1 MSEKKKC
8 GCFCKLLKFCLWC
21 CVAVLVAVVL
31 VVATIP
37 LWISPVSTGVA
48 NSVVP
53 KITGTKFHIE
63 RFYVNPWTGAVRINN
78 VKLSNPEGYGEAP
91 AFSMTSLTLDL
102 ALTELFSNKL
112 HVKELLI
119 EDPFASYYS
128 HDGVNN
134 IDAILANV
142 DKALG
147 SKEEK
152 EAEQKEEPEEKAK
165 SQMKVIIDHIRIS
178 GTKVKLME
186 NDVIP
191 PVPIMTIELKDI
203 GKESGGAS
211 FDEVWTALSD
221 AFMKGM
227 SGVGDGLGA
236 LGGLIGDGA
245 KGLTGAIGEGTKGV
259 SNALGEGTKNVTGA
273 LGEGT
278 KSVSG
283 ALGEG
288 TKSVSGALGE
298 GAKSVTGALSE
309 GAKSVTSLFGGGDPS
324 KNATPAT
331 SETDAAKDAAKSS
344 TDAAKDSA
352 KDAADTAKDSS
363 SGAADAAKSAAGAVS
378 DGAKAAVDAV
388 GDTAQKATE
397 GVKNLFK
404 GFGK

>member
-8 GCFCKLLKFCLWC
+8 GCFCKLLKCFLWC
-21 CVAVLVAVVL
+21 LALGFLAVVL
-31 VVATIP
+31 IVATIP

-152 EAEQKEEPEEKAK
+152 EAEQKEEPEAEGKEKA
-165 SQMKVIIDHIRIS
+165 QIKVIIDHIRIS

-191 PVPIMTIELKDI
+191 PVPILTIELKDI
-203 GKESGGAS
+203 GKESDGAS

-245 KGLTGAIGEGTKGV
+245 KGLTGALGEGSKGVTDALGEGTKGV
-259 SNALGEGTKNVTGA
+259 TGA
-273 LGEGT
+273 LNEGT
-278 KSVSG
+278 
-283 ALGEG
+283 
-288 TKSVSGALGE
+288 
-298 GAKSVTGALSE
+298 KSVTGALSE
-309 GAKSVTSLFGGGDPS
+309 GAKSVTSLFGGGDSS
-324 KNATPAT
+324 KTASPAT
-331 SETDAAKDAAKSS
+331 SETDAAKDAAKSA
-344 TDAAKDSA
+344 TDATKDEAKGAADEA
-352 KDAADTAKDSS
+352 KDAS
-363 SGAADAAKSAAGAVS
+363 SGAADAAKGAADAVGE
-378 DGAKAAVDAV
+378 GAKAAADAV
-388 GDTAQKATE
+388 GDTAKKATE

-404 GFGK
+404 GLGK

>member
-1 MSEKKKC
+1 MSEEEKKTS
-8 GCFCKLLKFCLWC
+8 GCFGKLLKCFLWC
-21 CVAVLVAVVL
+21 LAIGFVAVVL
-31 VVATIP
+31 VLATIP

-63 RFYVNPWTGAVRINN
+63 RLYVNPWTGSVRIKN
-78 VKLSNPEGYGEAP
+78 VKLSNPEGYGESP

-102 ALTELFSNKL
+102 ALFELFSNKL

-142 DKALG
+142 NRALG
-147 SKEEK
+147 IKEEK
-152 EAEQKEEPEEKAK
+152 EEEKEEKEVAEKEKA
-165 SQMKVIIDHIRIS
+165 QMKVIIDHIRIS

-186 NDVIP
+186 SDVVP
-191 PVPIMTIELKDI
+191 PLPIMTIDLTDI
-203 GKESGGAS
+203 GKESDGVS
-211 FDEVWTALSD
+211 FEEIWTTLSD

-236 LGGLIGDGA
+236 LGGF
-245 KGLTGAIGEGTKGV
+245 
-259 SNALGEGTKNVTGA
+259 
-273 LGEGT
+273 
-278 KSVSG
+278 
-283 ALGEG
+283 
-288 TKSVSGALGE
+288 LGE
-298 GAKSVTGALSE
+298 GAKS
-309 GAKSVTSLFGGGDPS
+309 
-324 KNATPAT
+324 AT
-331 SETDAAKDAAKSS
+331 
-344 TDAAKDSA
+344 
-352 KDAADTAKDSS
+352 
-363 SGAADAAKSAAGAVS
+363 SGAADVAKGAAGAVG

-388 GDTAQKATE
+388 GDKAQKATE

>member
-8 GCFCKLLKFCLWC
+8 GCFCRLLKFFLWC
-21 CVAVLVAVVL
+21 CITVVVL
-31 VVATIP
+31 VVLLVATIP

-48 NSVVP
+48 NSMVP

-78 VKLSNPEGYGEAP
+78 VKLSNPEGFGEAP

-102 ALTELFSNKL
+102 EFMELFSNKL
-112 HVKELLI
+112 HVRELLI
-119 EDPFASYYS
+119 EEPFASYYS
-128 HDGVNN
+128 HDGTNN
-134 IDAILANV
+134 FDFILANV
-142 DKALG
+142 NQALAG
-147 SKEEK
+147 TEVK
-152 EAEQKEEPEEKAK
+152 EAEQKEEPEEKEK
-165 SQMKVIIDHIRIS
+165 PQMKVIIDHIRIT

-203 GKESGGAS
+203 GKESDGAS

-236 LGGLIGDGA
+236 LGGLIGEGA
-245 KGLTGAIGEGTKGV
+245 KGLTGAL
-259 SNALGEGTKNVTGA
+259 S
-273 LGEGT
+273 EGT
-278 KSVSG
+278 KSLGG
-283 ALGEG
+283 ALSEG
-288 TKSVSGALGE
+288 TKSLGGALNEGTKSASDVLGEGAKGVTSALGE
-298 GAKSVTGALSE
+298 GAKSVTGTLSE
-309 GAKSVTSLFGGGDPS
+309 GAKSVTSLFGGGS
-324 KNATPAT
+324 SAKSEEAAPA
-331 SETDAAKDAAKSS
+331 ASS
-344 TDAAKDSA
+344 TDATKDA
-352 KDAADTAKDSS
+352 TKDAADTAKDVS
-363 SGAADAAKSAAGAVS
+363 SGAADTAKGAAESVG
-378 DGAKAAVDAV
+378 DGANAAVEAV

>member
-63 RFYVNPWTGAVRINN
+63 RFYVNPWTGAVRIKN

-91 AFSMTSLTLDL
+91 AFSLTSLTLDL
-102 ALTELFSNKL
+102 AITELFSNKL

-147 SKEEK
+147 LKEEK
-152 EAEQKEEPEEKAK
+152 EEEKPEEKEK
-165 SQMKVIIDHIRIS
+165 PQMKVIIDHIRIS

-203 GKESGGAS
+203 GKESDGAS

-227 SGVGDGLGA
+227 GSVGDGLGA
-236 LGGLIGDGA
+236 IGGLLGEGA
-245 KGLTGAIGEGTKGV
+245 KSLTGALGEGTKGV
-259 SNALGEGTKNVTGA
+259 SNALGEGAKNVTGA

-278 KSVSG
+278 KSVTGTLS
-283 ALGEG
+283 EG
-288 TKSVSGALGE
+288 TKSVTGTLSE
-298 GAKSVTGALSE
+298 GTKSVTGALSE
-309 GAKSVTSLFGGGDPS
+309 GAKSVTSLFGSGDSS
-324 KNATPAT
+324 KNAAPAT
-331 SETDAAKDAAKSS
+331 SETDAAKDAAKSATEETKDATKGA
-344 TDAAKDSA
+344 TDAAKEA
-352 KDAADTAKDSS
+352 S
-363 SGAADAAKSAAGAVS
+363 SGAADAAKGAAGAVS